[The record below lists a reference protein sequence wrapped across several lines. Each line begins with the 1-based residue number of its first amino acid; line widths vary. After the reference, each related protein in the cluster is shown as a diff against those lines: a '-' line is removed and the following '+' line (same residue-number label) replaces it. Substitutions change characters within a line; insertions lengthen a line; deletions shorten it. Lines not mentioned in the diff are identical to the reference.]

1 MSQSTVGTDL
11 WFGEHL
17 LDVVDGAAGH
27 ACPLKPPQP
36 LACHLFQEPG
46 SRGGR
51 RKGGLKSLKS
61 LKRPQSEAFKITA
74 GDEEEEATA
83 GAVPETQQLQQVYV
97 VICRP
102 CTQLPALPSIAEYP

>member
-1 MSQSTVGTDL
+1 MLLMGPQGTPVPSNL
-11 WFGEHL
+11 LSHSPVTSSKNLGAGE
-17 LDVVDGAAGH
+17 
-27 ACPLKPPQP
+27 
-36 LACHLFQEPG
+36 EEE
-46 SRGGR
+46 RGGC
-51 RKGGLKSLKS
+51 G